1 MMRALNLLH
10 YPSLAREQK
19 VFHRSWS
26 SLAGLLVGGFMAWG
40 WAHWQ
45 ENQTYVLRQELSRL
59 QAELQTRTRQG
70 QAAEQGLVQ
79 TRLQAEQ
86 MLQLNQIAQEQQVWQ
101 SLHEGLQ
108 TEAQHSGLRLES
120 LQAMAGKMVLQG
132 SLPDV
137 RAVTDVRQRL
147 SEPLQQPLGL
157 SRMTVGP
164 KGQVNFDWQAPWSV
178 GLPSTPSLAKLPRV
192 RP

>member
-59 QAELQTRTRQG
+59 QADLQNRTRQG

-178 GLPSTPSLAKLPRV
+178 GLPSTPSLAKLPKL

>member
-1 MMRALNLLH
+1 MRALNLLH

-19 VFHRSWS
+19 LFHRSWS
-26 SLAGLLVGGFMAWG
+26 SLAGLLVGGCMAWG

-45 ENQTYVLRQELSRL
+45 ENQTHVLRQEQSRL

-164 KGQVNFDWQAPWSV
+164 KSQVNFDWEAPWSV
-178 GLPSTPSLAKLPRV
+178 GLPSTPSLAKLPKL